1 MAANDGLIEGL
12 APGVLVELQAYNKEI
27 VTAMGNI
34 PKLNDFLKNTKTP
47 AQADGSFKALTDQ
60 IKAQDK
66 AIADLQKK
74 LLGLADTQRKTNQVT
89 AEEAVGRQILTN
101 NAKQQAMATIG
112 LAGAYRN
119 LSAQQAIAAR
129 KVQDLIA
136 NGKKAEQSQRSY
148 NRELKQ
154 AQKEFDEL
162 NKRVLKADQAVG
174 KFNRNVG
181 NYPKAAFSFAKDL
194 IGAFGIVTGI
204 GAIAAVTSNIYEN
217 IKAQQSLDLAL
228 KSVTKTE
235 EELARARTY
244 LNKLSQEQGLEINNL
259 TKQYT
264 AFYVAATGKLSDAK
278 IEQVFE
284 DIARSGAALGLSNE
298 ALERSFTAVNQ
309 MLSKG
314 TVSAEELRGQLAESL
329 PGAVQAMTKAVQK
342 LHPELKNL
350 TEKDLF
356 ELIKQGKILAAEVLP
371 ETAKQLA
378 LITGAD
384 NAQGIETLT
393 KTVNRLSN
401 AWKGFIRQLE
411 EGDGTFSKFL
421 AQSANGAANILK
433 WTTDAIKSQ
442 KQLREEER
450 KAYRTDLYTQELDAL
465 QALGAGA
472 KAEAEK
478 RKPIIQEQF
487 DQETALVNLLNKRL
501 KTQEKGGAAYLQTL
515 KELKSANNDAY
526 GTAGQLDAINKVLK
540 DVGVNTKKNTE
551 LTKEQLAA
559 IEEAAKSRYQRELS
573 DLERSKFIIEQD
585 LKNEELSRDE
595 KMKLQRDLATAEFLI
610 ITRKYQ
616 EQDRLAKGNF
626 DKMKIAA
633 NEYITALDSLAKP
646 TIPFP
651 QAETGFEIPVVD
663 EKQAEDSKQ
672 YVQDIIDLFAK
683 WRDEAEASKEIM
695 DDFIGQFTE
704 DVFNNA
710 GMPTLFKILNN
721 EIEGFGENA
730 MVTALAVSE
739 AFQEAFNFMSSLSS
753 QNAEIQKKN
762 LEDSY
767 NTQKSYINASVTDE
781 EDKNEIIAELDRQL
795 AIKKRAIAIK
805 EAKAQKRI
813 AQFNIAI
820 DAAQGIVAAFKDGNI
835 VKGAIFAAFIAGIAA
850 VQLSALNNQQ
860 VPEYWKGTDNAPQ
873 GWAWTQERGAEII
886 TDRQGRIKTL
896 GSNDGAQLTPMAAGD
911 KVFTADKSKELM
923 NDIYLNR
930 ILGERGI
937 NNAPSVVNVAAQPAI
952 TEQLIQ
958 RMERAVTSM
967 PQTIIGLTD
976 RKLKVI
982 TKHNNQHIQDMTDR
996 WDGVPKINP

>member
-1 MAANDGLIEGL
+1 
-12 APGVLVELQAYNKEI
+12 
-27 VTAMGNI
+27 MGNI

-47 AQADGSFKALTDQ
+47 AGFTAADKSLTDA

-66 AIADLQKK
+66 AIADLQGK
-74 LLGLADTQRKTNQVT
+74 LLKLAEVKRNNNKLSVQERTDN
-89 AEEAVGRQILTN
+89 AIILQQQ
-101 NAKQQAMATIG
+101 KQHATIVSEV
-112 LAGAYRN
+112 AGAYRK
-119 LSAQQAIAAR
+119 LSAAEAQAAR
-129 KVQDLIA
+129 AVQDLIA
-136 NGKKAEQSQRSY
+136 RGRLASQTQKQFNAELRV
-148 NRELKQ
+148 
-154 AQKEFDEL
+154 AQKEFDAL
-162 NKRVLKADQAVG
+162 NKRVLAADAAVG
-174 KFNRNVG
+174 RWQRTGERTVRGANE
-181 NYPKAAFSFAKDL
+181 L
-194 IGAFGIVTGI
+194 INALGVSLS
-204 GAIAAVTSNIYEN
+204 IAGVVALGKSVFDTTREL
-217 IKAQQSLDLAL
+217 QSMDLAL
-228 KSVTKTE
+228 RQVLGSEKEFATVQLFLSKVAEDYGVDINVLTKSFTGFFASAKNAIDSGAISAKEIRDIFQSVSKAAGAMGLSVDQQQGAF
-235 EELARARTY
+235 LA
-244 LNKLSQEQGLEINNL
+244 LSQMI
-259 TKQYT
+259 
-264 AFYVAATGKLSDAK
+264 
-278 IEQVFE
+278 
-284 DIARSGAALGLSNE
+284 
-298 ALERSFTAVNQ
+298 
-309 MLSKG
+309 SKG
-314 TVSAEELRGQLAESL
+314 NIQAEELRGQLSERL
-329 PGAVQAMTKAVQK
+329 PGAFGILAKSMGVTEQQLNKM
-342 LHPELKNL
+342 LK
-350 TEKDLF
+350 D
-356 ELIKQGKILAAEVLP
+356 GKVLAAEVLP
-371 ETAKQLA
+371 AFAKELEKA
-378 LITGAD
+378 YGVENLERV
-384 NAQGIETLT
+384 ETLNAAVT
-393 KTVNRLSN
+393 RLGNSWTDFVRSLNQGDSLLSKGLTGIIDKLSEAVKGASIILEGEAVQRQKTLKNISAESYKDQQEYYKNIKDIDEAYIVRKNREFNEEIARLTEQIKIN
-401 AWKGFIRQLE
+401 KEANDAIRE
-411 EGDGTFSKFL
+411 ASKSRYV
-421 AQSANGAANILK
+421 QNGAEDLTANK
-433 WTTDAIKSQ
+433 VAIKAANSMIASYYG
-442 KQLREEER
+442 RI
-450 KAYRTDLYTQELDAL
+450 A
-465 QALGAGA
+465 AGT
-472 KAEAEK
+472 E
-478 RKPIIQEQF
+478 I
-487 DQETALVNLLNKRL
+487 LNK
-501 KTQEKGGAAYLQTL
+501 
-515 KELKSANNDAY
+515 NNDA
-526 GTAGQLDAINKVLK
+526 V
-540 DVGVNTKKNTE
+540 KKNTE
-551 LTKEQLAA
+551 LTDAQRKALEKAR
-559 IEEAAKSRYQRELS
+559 EEAAKSRYEREIS

-595 KMKLQRDLATAEFLI
+595 KIKLQRDLATAEFLI